1 MHQFLGRLSELDFLY
16 ISLHGYDA
24 NIEDAAIAHKRSD
37 GSEALPLCPLAA
49 ATLFLQ
55 PDQKLLHKLEF
66 FFCKSLLFAFQPALA
81 VGIFFASSKK
91 SR

>member
-55 PDQKLLHKLEF
+55 PDQKLLHKLAAETIPTGSRCGDIFRF
-66 FFCKSLLFAFQPALA
+66 F
-81 VGIFFASSKK
+81 
-91 SR
+91 